1 MKKWLKRIAVLFSS
15 IFLLLVLIA
24 AYAYFI
30 EPRRLVINENMISVP
45 HWSANLNGFRIVA
58 ISDIHGGSNY
68 VTEERLRELVAKANA
83 QNPDLIVLLGDYVSE
98 RFRDHKNL
106 RMPVETIA
114 ENLKGF
120 EARHGVYAVI
130 GNHDWWYDEQKVRAE
145 FERAGIKFLE
155 NEAVSFDVNGEKVWL
170 LGIEDFWKNHRVE
183 VSDAMQRIE
192 PKKNIIAITHNPDS
206 LLHSP
211 AEISLMLA
219 GHSHGGQV
227 KFPFY
232 GAVAFVNDS
241 RFMKGEA
248 IVDGKHVFVTS
259 GVGCSGPPVRFG
271 VTPEIVVL
279 QIESKNE

>member
-15 IFLLLVLIA
+15 IFLLLVLIG

-45 HWSANLNGFRIVA
+45 NWSANLNGFRIVA

-183 VSDAMQRIE
+183 VSDAMRQIE
-192 PKKNIIAITHNPDS
+192 PKKNIIAVTHNPDS

-248 IVDGKHVFVTS
+248 IVDGKHIFVTS
-259 GVGCSGPPVRFG
+259 GVGCTGPPVRFG
-271 VTPEIVVL
+271 VPPEIIVL

>member
-1 MKKWLKRIAVLFSS
+1 
-15 IFLLLVLIA
+15 
-24 AYAYFI
+24 
-30 EPRRLVINENMISVP
+30 
-45 HWSANLNGFRIVA
+45 
-58 ISDIHGGSNY
+58 
-68 VTEERLRELVAKANA
+68 
-83 QNPDLIVLLGDYVSE
+83 
-98 RFRDHKNL
+98 
-106 RMPVETIA
+106 
-114 ENLKGF
+114 LKGF

-155 NEAVSFDVNGEKVWL
+155 NEAVSFDVNGEKIWL

-183 VSDAMQRIE
+183 VSGAMQRIE

-232 GAVAFVNDS
+232 GAAALVNDP

-248 IVDGKHVFVTS
+248 IVDGKHIFVTS

-271 VTPEIVVL
+271 VPPEIVVL